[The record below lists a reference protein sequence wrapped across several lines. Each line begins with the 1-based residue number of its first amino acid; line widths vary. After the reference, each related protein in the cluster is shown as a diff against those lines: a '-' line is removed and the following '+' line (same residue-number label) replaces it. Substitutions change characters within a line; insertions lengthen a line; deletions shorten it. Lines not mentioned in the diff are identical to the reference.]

1 MYERTTQKVFS
12 FFEGKQHQTHFAT
25 EQDVAEE
32 LFELL
37 SEARELYLQNV
48 IADGKRYSRYV
59 DDFIN
64 SHRYINCDNTVCR
77 NCHEMNIHIVKG
89 LLTECSHLIQ
99 LLFTASD
106 FPFEECMEL
115 RRQYDRSEPLPTPLV
130 HRTAKVTDAPP
141 LSFGCNFTEEQM
153 TGIVS
158 CANTYH
164 LFCVSMLRIE
174 DMEAL
179 FSCKE
184 GFHIRVNNLRHVVIL
199 FDALLEN
206 SLIQSRWQSVL
217 DKGRFLQSKDG
228 KRFITAPNLSSALSA
243 VRKNMTSVAYGIK
256 RVIKELKI

>member
-1 MYERTTQKVFS
+1 MVFS
-12 FFEGKQHQTHFAT
+12 LFGGKQHCRHIAA

-32 LFELL
+32 LFALL
-37 SEARELYLQNV
+37 AEAREIYLHDV
-48 IADGKRYSRYV
+48 VAGGKRYGRFV

-64 SHRYINCDNTVCR
+64 SHRYINCDSAVCR

-89 LLTECSHLIQ
+89 LLTECAHLIQ
-99 LLFTASD
+99 PLFTASD
-106 FPFEECMEL
+106 FSFEECVEL
-115 RRQYDRSEPLPTPLV
+115 RRQYDRSEPLPTPIV
-130 HRTAKVTDAPP
+130 HRVAKVTDAPP
-141 LSFGCNFTEEQM
+141 LSFDCNFTQEQM

-164 LFCVSMLRIE
+164 LFCVSMLCVE

-206 SLIQSRWQSVL
+206 SFIQSRWQSVL

-228 KRFITAPNLSSALSA
+228 SRFISASNLSSALSA

-256 RVIKELKI
+256 RVIKELKL

>member
-1 MYERTTQKVFS
+1 M
-12 FFEGKQHQTHFAT
+12 
-25 EQDVAEE
+25 
-32 LFELL
+32 
-37 SEARELYLQNV
+37 
-48 IADGKRYSRYV
+48 

-64 SHRYINCDNTVCR
+64 SHRYINCDSAVCR

-89 LLTECSHLIQ
+89 LLTECAHLIQ
-99 LLFTASD
+99 PLFTASD
-106 FPFEECMEL
+106 FSFEECVEL
-115 RRQYDRSEPLPTPLV
+115 RRQYDRSEPLPTPIV
-130 HRTAKVTDAPP
+130 HRVAKVTDPPP
-141 LSFGCNFTEEQM
+141 LSFDCNFTQEQM

-164 LFCVSMLRIE
+164 LFCVSMLCVE

-206 SLIQSRWQSVL
+206 SFIQSRWQSVL

-228 KRFITAPNLSSALSA
+228 SRFISASNLSSALSA

-256 RVIKELKI
+256 RVIKELKL

>member
-1 MYERTTQKVFS
+1 
-12 FFEGKQHQTHFAT
+12 
-25 EQDVAEE
+25 
-32 LFELL
+32 
-37 SEARELYLQNV
+37 
-48 IADGKRYSRYV
+48 V

-64 SHRYINCDNTVCR
+64 SHRYINCDSAVCR

-89 LLTECSHLIQ
+89 LLTECAHLIQ
-99 LLFTASD
+99 PLFTASD
-106 FPFEECMEL
+106 FSFEECVEL
-115 RRQYDRSEPLPTPLV
+115 RRQYDRSEPLPTPIV
-130 HRTAKVTDAPP
+130 HRVAKVTDAPP
-141 LSFGCNFTEEQM
+141 LSFDCNFTQEQM

-164 LFCVSMLRIE
+164 LFCVSMLCVE

-206 SLIQSRWQSVL
+206 SFIQSRWQSVL

-228 KRFITAPNLSSALSA
+228 SRFISASNLSSALSA

-256 RVIKELKI
+256 RVIKELKL

>member
-1 MYERTTQKVFS
+1 M
-12 FFEGKQHQTHFAT
+12 
-25 EQDVAEE
+25 
-32 LFELL
+32 
-37 SEARELYLQNV
+37 

-64 SHRYINCDNTVCR
+64 SHRYINCDSAVCR

-89 LLTECSHLIQ
+89 LLTECAHLIQ
-99 LLFTASD
+99 PLFTASD
-106 FPFEECMEL
+106 FSFEECVEL
-115 RRQYDRSEPLPTPLV
+115 RRQYDRSEPLPTPIV
-130 HRTAKVTDAPP
+130 HRVAKVTDAPP
-141 LSFGCNFTEEQM
+141 LSFDCNFTQEQM

-164 LFCVSMLRIE
+164 LFCVSMLCVE

-206 SLIQSRWQSVL
+206 SFIQSRWQSVL

-228 KRFITAPNLSSALSA
+228 SRFITASNLSSALSA
-243 VRKNMTSVAYGIK
+243 VRKDMTSVAYGIK
-256 RVIKELKI
+256 RVIKELKL